1 MFKKQQNLCES
12 VIDTMKP
19 KSTWQDEVFLAE
31 HCKERFLTVEDIP
44 EMKSCGVYMGGMA
57 KLYDAYWVERE
68 SVNVHTLIFTQEGGG
83 ILTTSTSVQAITPYT
98 LVVLPA

>member
-19 KSTWQDEVFLAE
+19 KSAWQDDVFLAE

-44 EMKSCGVYMGGMA
+44 EMKLS
-57 KLYDAYWVERE
+57 
-68 SVNVHTLIFTQEGGG
+68 LIH
-83 ILTTSTSVQAITPYT
+83 I
-98 LVVLPA
+98 